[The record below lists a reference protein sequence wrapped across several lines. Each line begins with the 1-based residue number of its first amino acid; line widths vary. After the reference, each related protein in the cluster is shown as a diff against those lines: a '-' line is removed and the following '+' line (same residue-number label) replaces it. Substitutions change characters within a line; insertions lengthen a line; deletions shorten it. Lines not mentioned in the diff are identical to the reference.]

1 MSDENEQIIAQLNP
15 SLFRKIFG
23 GIFLT
28 IGLIILPVS
37 ILGIGII
44 FPLFF
49 LLIGIGGFTSTL
61 FLKNSKDEIISRRKR
76 LGLLSKRTT
85 IGPISDFQEISII
98 VTHHR
103 HGSSYTL
110 YLKKK
115 VGSHIAL
122 NARGDFISIKELA
135 EKISK
140 VINLPVK
147 QEG

>member
-1 MSDENEQIIAQLNP
+1 MSDENEQIIAQLSP
-15 SLFRKIFG
+15 PLFRKIFG

-37 ILGIGII
+37 VLGIGII

-61 FLKNSKDEIISRRKR
+61 FFKNSKGEIISRRKR
-76 LGLLSKRTT
+76 LGLLSKRST

-98 VTHHR
+98 VEHHR

-115 VGSHIAL
+115 DGSHIPIL
-122 NARGDFISIKELA
+122 MGGDFIETKEIA

-140 VINLPVK
+140 IMNLSVK